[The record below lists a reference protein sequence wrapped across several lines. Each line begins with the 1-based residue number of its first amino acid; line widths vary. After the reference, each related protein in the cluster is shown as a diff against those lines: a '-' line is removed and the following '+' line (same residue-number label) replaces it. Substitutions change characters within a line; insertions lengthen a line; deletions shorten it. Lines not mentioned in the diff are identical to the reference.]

1 VDPTYPEIKSCV
13 TNTRSSADQGDAAAA
28 CQESNLKVPIS
39 NEPAKCNPRASR
51 PKKPL
56 DKKEFLWY

>member
-1 VDPTYPEIKSCV
+1 V
-13 TNTRSSADQGDAAAA
+13 DQGDAAA

-39 NEPAKCNPRASR
+39 NEPAKCNLRASW

-56 DKKEFLWY
+56 DKKEDFLWY